1 MSLQTLLRIPER
13 LVVGL
18 MSGTSL
24 DGVDAAVVRIA
35 GTGQGLRFEVL
46 GTATEP
52 LGAGLREAIHQAA
65 ENAAPPAA
73 LARLH
78 VRLAHAFADAAEA
91 ALAAAGLPLSDLD
104 LAGSHGQTVQ
114 HLPTPAPFANH
125 EIAATLQMG
134 DAATLAHRLGCAVA
148 YDFRPADLARGGQGA
163 PLVPYFDWAAFGH
176 EQETRLLLN
185 IGGIA
190 NVSVL
195 PAGCGVVR
203 VRAFDTGPGNMV
215 VDQLAGRLFGQP
227 YDEDGALAARGTVCD
242 ALLNRL
248 LLDAYFEQ
256 PPPKSTGRERFGA
269 AFVDRLVEGGQ
280 DFGCSP
286 HDLIATATALTA
298 RSVAHAVERF
308 GPDAPADVLIASGGG
323 VHNPTLMQMLGA
335 ALPATRLA
343 TTAAYGLDPDAKE
356 AVCFAVLA
364 HELLNGQPTSLPSVT
379 GASSPALLGSLCL
392 G

>member
-1 MSLQTLLRIPER
+1 MTR
-13 LVVGL
+13 
-18 MSGTSL
+18 
-24 DGVDAAVVRIA
+24 
-35 GTGQGLRFEVL
+35 
-46 GTATEP
+46 TA
-52 LGAGLREAIHQAA
+52 RW
-65 ENAAPPAA
+65 
-73 LARLH
+73 R
-78 VRLAHAFADAAEA
+78 R
-91 ALAAAGLPLSDLD
+91 
-104 LAGSHGQTVQ
+104 
-114 HLPTPAPFANH
+114 
-125 EIAATLQMG
+125 
-134 DAATLAHRLGCAVA
+134 
-148 YDFRPADLARGGQGA
+148 
-163 PLVPYFDWAAFGH
+163 
-176 EQETRLLLN
+176 
-185 IGGIA
+185 
-190 NVSVL
+190 
-195 PAGCGVVR
+195 
-203 VRAFDTGPGNMV
+203 
-215 VDQLAGRLFGQP
+215 AGRW
-227 YDEDGALAARGTVCD
+227 CD
-242 ALLNRL
+242 APAEPVCCWTPTSSSRRL
-248 LLDAYFEQ
+248 SRPGA
-256 PPPKSTGRERFGA
+256 SGFGA